1 MCARRQAERGRDSS
15 QRSSLSSAF
24 RLPETAGTA
33 AAAVEEGAGSLAAG
47 LASEGG
53 WAAAAAGASLAGEV
67 SDLAKEEQELNS
79 PERGR
84 GDRPTDRTTDRARGE
99 HGKINSEKIGRHGQ
113 ERGWR
118 AAEAA
123 AVLPERERAV
133 FQLYLLSALHCP
145 NN

>member
-1 MCARRQAERGRDSS
+1 M
-15 QRSSLSSAF
+15 
-24 RLPETAGTA
+24 
-33 AAAVEEGAGSLAAG
+33 
-47 LASEGG
+47 
-53 WAAAAAGASLAGEV
+53 AGEV

-118 AAEAA
+118 AAAEEA
-123 AVLPERERAV
+123 AVLPEREPCSSCIS
-133 FQLYLLSALHCP
+133 FQHYTALITNSGSCGGDRIISRTDGRRTRIADMTSIRIILSLR
-145 NN
+145 

>member
-53 WAAAAAGASLAGEV
+53 WAAAAARASLAGEV

-99 HGKINSEKIGRHGQ
+99 HGKINSEKIGRHRQ
-113 ERGWR
+113 ESRGGWLR
-118 AAEAA
+118 CRR
-123 AVLPERERAV
+123 ERESRV
-133 FQLYLLSALHCP
+133 PVVSPFSIALITWP
-145 NN
+145 SL